1 MKSDY
6 IEFEINL
13 PSCKRNC
20 RQWTWP
26 FSNRRKFWILVLI
39 VVVLRTLEV
48 TIDFDT
54 LFSSNPSERPLCTP
68 VNNVIFLKT
77 HKTGSTTVAN
87 IMYRYSKSNNLKVVL
102 PDCEHRFC
110 WPIKFNQSAIYNHKK
125 NNTYNMM
132 FHHAVFHKQN
142 VLEIIDSGQLKF
154 VTILRE
160 PFSQLES
167 AAQAFKFKDC
177 YKLNGTSPILDQ
189 LFNFSDDDL
198 KKIIKSQTK
207 DPYGAF
213 NLTKN
218 PNAFDLG
225 FDPWSDTTEYIET
238 VIKSIETDF
247 NLVMITE
254 YMEES
259 LVLLKNELCWDL
271 KDVAFF
277 IQNARLTKEVSSN
290 NLEKS
295 KTRALN
301 WNKMDV
307 AIYDYFNKT
316 FWKKI
321 KNSGISF
328 QQDVEKLK
336 EMNFF
341 LEYECSTQPKNK
353 KKLAASTLKNKFNVV
368 ENITELCLNLQIQE
382 LNYTSILKQS
392 KN

>member
-1 MKSDY
+1 M
-6 IEFEINL
+6 
-13 PSCKRNC
+13 
-20 RQWTWP
+20 
-26 FSNRRKFWILVLI
+26 
-39 VVVLRTLEV
+39 
-48 TIDFDT
+48 
-54 LFSSNPSERPLCTP
+54 CTP
-68 VNNVIFLKT
+68 VNNVVFLKT

-87 IMYRYSKSNNLKVVL
+87 IMYRYSKSKNLKVVL
-102 PDCEHRFC
+102 PDCEHRLC
-110 WPIKFNQSAIYNHKK
+110 WPIKFNKSAIYHHKEK
-125 NNTYNMM
+125 NTYNML

-142 VLEIIDSGQLKF
+142 ILEIIDNWQTKF

-167 AAQAFKFKDC
+167 AAQAFKFKHC

-189 LFNFSDDDL
+189 LFNFSDNDL
-198 KKIIKSQTK
+198 KKTIKSQKT

-225 FDPWSDTTEYIET
+225 FDPWNDTTEYIET
-238 VIKSIETDF
+238 VLKSIEKDF

-271 KDVAFF
+271 KDIAFF
-277 IQNARLTKEVSSN
+277 IHNARLTKDVSTN
-290 NLEKS
+290 NLEKTKS
-295 KTRALN
+295 RALN

-321 KNSGISF
+321 KNSGTSF

-336 EMNFF
+336 RMNFF
-341 LEYECSTQPKNK
+341 LEYECATQPKRKNEI
-353 KKLAASTLKNKFNVV
+353 AASILKTEFNVV
-368 ENITELCLNLQIQE
+368 ENITELCSDLQIQE
-382 LNYTSILKQS
+382 LNYTSILKES